1 MSVQA
6 TLEDDVSDDNDDD
19 SGSAPFWL
27 SPGPNSNTQGWLVRQ
42 ALTDFS
48 PTPRHNNR
56 SKESF
61 ITYSTCMVIMIINK
75 HCA

>member
-6 TLEDDVSDDNDDD
+6 ALENDVSDDNDDD
-19 SGSAPFWL
+19 GGSAPFWL

-48 PTPRHNNR
+48 PTPRQNNR
-56 SKESF
+56 SKESC
-61 ITYSTCMVIMIINK
+61 ITYSTCMGIMIINK
-75 HCA
+75 PCA